1 MDKQREHEKM
11 IDIYES
17 DLEDYF
23 KYLMERVNNFLN
35 YRMDHTPQAVD
46 HQKKS
51 RIKKKVMN

>member
-1 MDKQREHEKM
+1 MHKQREHEKM

-23 KYLMERVNNFLN
+23 KYLMERVNTFLN
-35 YRMDHTPQAVD
+35 CRTDYVPRAVD

-51 RIKKKVMN
+51 RIKKKVA